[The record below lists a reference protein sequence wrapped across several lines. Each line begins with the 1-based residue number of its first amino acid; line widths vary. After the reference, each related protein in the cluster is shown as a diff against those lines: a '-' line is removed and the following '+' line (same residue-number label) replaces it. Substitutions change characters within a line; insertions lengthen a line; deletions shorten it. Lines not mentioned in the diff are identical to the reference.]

1 LGIMQPLLKKL
12 AKEGVIR
19 KEDESLHQYLLRCA
33 NNAPY
38 QDRLLAIDSLYQEIT
53 YGGKEDKTELNRLKV
68 EVKQF
73 LRKKKG

>member
-1 LGIMQPLLKKL
+1 MQPLLKKL

-19 KEDESLHQYLLRCA
+19 KEDESLHQYLLRYA
-33 NNAPY
+33 QTTPY
-38 QDRLLAIDSLYQEIT
+38 PDQLFMIDSLYQEIT
-53 YGGKEDKTELNRLKV
+53 YGEKKDKNSLNQLKV